1 MEHAPPSFPARAPN
15 SPTDLLFEN
24 TIPPLKNKVQKLH
37 LATPDF
43 PLQHQVIFLILLDI
57 IFLATIALQ
66 N

>member
-1 MEHAPPSFPARAPN
+1 
-15 SPTDLLFEN
+15 LLFEN